1 MESKTQ
7 RKTYLI
13 VGTIPIINRKIVRNI
28 NEIDDAHDHRAAH
41 IPGLFQAHQKSGRVT
56 LVVGVK

>member
-13 VGTIPIINRKIVRNI
+13 VGTIPIFNRKIVRNI